1 MPLENKR
8 ARRGRGEASI
18 FQRESDGRWVASL
31 SLGFDADGK
40 RKRKTVYGSTKK
52 QVQDELRKIQIQAAT
67 GSIPQAGMMTVAA
80 LLDDWLDAMKSAWAV
95 WDSRIPPSAHP
106 KPHPACDRESG

>member
-18 FQRESDGRWVASL
+18 FQHESDGRWVASL

-67 GSIPQAGMMTVAA
+67 GQHSASRDDDCCGGSSMTGS
-80 LLDDWLDAMKSAWAV
+80 M
-95 WDSRIPPSAHP
+95 R
-106 KPHPACDRESG
+106 

>member
-40 RKRKTVYGSTKK
+40 RKRKTVYGSTKNRFK
-52 QVQDELRKIQIQAAT
+52 MSPARSRFKPPLAAFRKP
-67 GSIPQAGMMTVAA
+67 G
-80 LLDDWLDAMKSAWAV
+80 
-95 WDSRIPPSAHP
+95 
-106 KPHPACDRESG
+106 